1 MYKFVFFFFFYL
13 SPAKKLSSSCIPFL
27 FFFFK
32 VTQCAT
38 NMSMLNDATKI
49 NDWEKE
55 GELERTAVE

>member
-1 MYKFVFFFFFYL
+1 MYKVFFFYL
-13 SPAKKLSSSCIPFL
+13 SSAKKLSSSCILSL
-27 FFFFK
+27 FYFFK

-55 GELERTAVE
+55 GEL